1 MLLIKQETTRPA
13 SLFPKAVGNLLSATL
28 LARRIVGSRLTRRG
42 MTLALPYSVQR
53 FSRHVDDELAGRP
66 GRLRADEG
74 ATRFFVTRGNGY
86 PISCFNHWSA
96 GPA

>member
-1 MLLIKQETTRPA
+1 
-13 SLFPKAVGNLLSATL
+13 
-28 LARRIVGSRLTRRG
+28 

-66 GRLRADEG
+66 GRSRADEG
-74 ATRFFVTRGNGY
+74 ATRFFVARGNGY